1 MWIPL
6 QLFGIAPFR
15 AALDEKLLLTR
26 YCYQKIQQMEGME
39 VGPDPELSVLFFRY
53 IPEED
58 DPNIFNQKLV
68 DAIHEDGRVFLS
80 STHLDGTV
88 YLRLA
93 ILSFRTHLEEVEL
106 MLKVIKEMVTQV
118 KKGS

>member
-6 QLFGIAPFR
+6 QVFGVAPFR
-15 AALDEKLLLTR
+15 AALDDKLLLTR

-39 VGPDPELSVLFFRY
+39 VGHAPERSVLFFRY

-93 ILSFRTHLEEVEL
+93 ILSFRTHLEEIEL
-106 MLKVIKEMVTQV
+106 MLKVINEMVAQV
-118 KKGS
+118 K